1 MALTFKGGVHPR
13 EMKEM
18 TSKKPIQAMDVP
30 EKLYFPMLMHIGAPA
45 QPIVAV
51 GDRVLVGQKIAD
63 SQAAVSSPIHSSV
76 SGIVKSIE
84 AWNHPSG
91 NKIETIVVENDFKDE
106 LSPDV
111 KPRGTVE
118 SLTSEEIIDVIR
130 DSGIVG
136 LGGAMFPT
144 HIKIRSGLGSTDTII
159 INSAE
164 CEPYITSDHRTLLE
178 YPNDVLGGTEAL
190 MKIYGVHNLIIAIEE
205 NKPDVIRKYTQFV
218 KDKSGISICTM
229 KTKYPQGAEKQ
240 IIKAVTGREVPSGK
254 LPSDVGCAVFNT
266 DTAAA
271 IYRAITTGMP
281 VVRRVITVSG
291 SAVSN
296 PGNYLVRIGTPL
308 SFVFENAG
316 GFKKTPSKIIMGGP
330 MMGIAQF
337 ALDAPVIKGTNAL
350 LAFCT
355 AEDKT
360 VENPVCIRCG
370 KCVSVCPMKLTPI
383 YMYMYAS
390 KDRLE
395 ECEKLNVLDCI
406 ECGAC
411 SYICPGRLHLGQA
424 FKTAKQRILANKR
437 K

>member
-1 MALTFKGGVHPR
+1 MAITFRGGVHPR
-13 EMKEM
+13 DMKQM
-18 TSKKPIQAMDVP
+18 TSKKPIQALDVP
-30 EKLYFPMLMHIGAPA
+30 ERLYFPMSMHIGAPV
-45 QPIVAV
+45 QPLVAV

-76 SGIVKSIE
+76 SGTVKSIE
-84 AWNHPSG
+84 AWNHPVG
-91 NKIETIVVENDFKDE
+91 NKMETIIVENDFQDE

-111 KPRGTVE
+111 KPRGTVG
-118 SLTSEEIIDVIR
+118 SLTSEEIIDIIR

-144 HIKIRSGLGSTDTII
+144 HVKIRSGLGTVDTII

-164 CEPYITSDHRTLLE
+164 CEPYITSDHRVLLE
-178 YPNDVLGGTEAL
+178 YPDEVLGGAEAL
-190 MKIYGVHNLIIAIEE
+190 MKVYGVRNLVIAVEE
-205 NKPDVIRKYTQFV
+205 NKPDVIKKYSEYI
-218 KDKSGISICTM
+218 KDRSGISICSM

-240 IIKAVTGREVPSGK
+240 IINAVTGREVPSGK

-271 IYRAITTGMP
+271 IYRAITTGLP
-281 VVRRVITVSG
+281 VIRRIVTVSG
-291 SAVSN
+291 SAVSS
-296 PGNYLVRIGTPL
+296 PGNYLIRIGTPL
-308 SFVFENAG
+308 EFVFEKTG
-316 GFKKTPSKIIMGGP
+316 GFKKTPSKITMGGP
-330 MMGIAQF
+330 MMGLAQF

-350 LAFCT
+350 LAFCKD
-355 AEDKT
+355 EDKT
-360 VENPVCIRCG
+360 AENPVCIRCG
-370 KCVSVCPMKLTPI
+370 KCVSVCPMRLTPI

-395 ECEKLNVLDCI
+395 DCEKMNVLDCM

-411 SYICPGRLHLGQA
+411 SYICPGRLHLVQA